1 MLCLK
6 SSFASHGY
14 DQTKRLACVQMQAD
28 ISCQFATLSVQN
40 ALHFRTKIVQNS
52 SLNSLY
58 LHLQS
63 ERKIIIDDELI
74 FSRAIV
80 LSFDDMRRLFQQRA
94 KQCLQIWI
102 SHPLNL
108 TSKIY
113 NQNENISDGDLWCM
127 DNTMIKVSGYSQ
139 NITSSTNHVT
149 PTFSTN
155 LSINTKT
162 SLTSIVGVL
171 GSTWLSSFIM
181 PSVAVGFSLSSV
193 MAKF

>member
-1 MLCLK
+1 
-6 SSFASHGY
+6 
-14 DQTKRLACVQMQAD
+14 MQAD

-40 ALHFRTKIVQNS
+40 ALYFRTKIVQNS

-80 LSFDDMRRLFQQRA
+80 LSFDDMRRLFQLRA

-102 SHPLNL
+102 SHSLNL

-113 NQNENISDGDLWCM
+113 DQNENISDGDLWCM

-139 NITSSTNHVT
+139 NITSSSNHDT

>member
-1 MLCLK
+1 
-6 SSFASHGY
+6 
-14 DQTKRLACVQMQAD
+14 MQAD

-40 ALHFRTKIVQNS
+40 ALYFRTKIVQNS

-108 TSKIY
+108 TSKVY
-113 NQNENISDGDLWCM
+113 DQNENISDGDLWCM

-139 NITSSTNHVT
+139 NITSSSNHDT

>member
-1 MLCLK
+1 
-6 SSFASHGY
+6 
-14 DQTKRLACVQMQAD
+14 MQAD

-40 ALHFRTKIVQNS
+40 ALYFRTKIVQNS

-113 NQNENISDGDLWCM
+113 DQNENISDGDLWCM

-139 NITSSTNHVT
+139 NRTSSSNHDT

-155 LSINTKT
+155 LSISTKT

-181 PSVAVGFSLSSV
+181 LSVAVGFSLSSV

>member
-1 MLCLK
+1 
-6 SSFASHGY
+6 
-14 DQTKRLACVQMQAD
+14 MQAD

-40 ALHFRTKIVQNS
+40 ALYFRTKIVQNS

-108 TSKIY
+108 TSKVY
-113 NQNENISDGDLWCM
+113 DQNENISDGDLWCM

-139 NITSSTNHVT
+139 NITSSSNHDTQRICRST
-149 PTFSTN
+149 PKHHLPR
-155 LSINTKT
+155 LSACWDQ
-162 SLTSIVGVL
+162 LDFRRL
-171 GSTWLSSFIM
+171 
-181 PSVAVGFSLSSV
+181 
-193 MAKF
+193 